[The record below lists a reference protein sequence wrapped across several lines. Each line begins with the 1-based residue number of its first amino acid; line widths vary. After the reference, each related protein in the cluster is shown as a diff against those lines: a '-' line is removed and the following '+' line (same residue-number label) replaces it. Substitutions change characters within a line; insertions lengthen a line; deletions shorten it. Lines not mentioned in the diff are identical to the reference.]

1 MTPSVTRIDLAPSG
15 QPSVVAPENALPAPM
30 PLGRDASRDKRFA
43 AMATEHVDVLW
54 RTLAR
59 LGVPDGSV
67 EDAVQQVL
75 LVALRRLPEIE
86 VGRER
91 PYLLG
96 IALRVASD
104 ARRSLRRRREILLS
118 DALVLQETR
127 APQDEL
133 LHHKRNLSD
142 LEAALA
148 DLSDE
153 NRDAFVLFEIEELSA
168 PQVAEL
174 LGVPV
179 GTVASRVRRAR
190 EQIRRKLLKE
200 GPLP

>member
-1 MTPSVTRIDLAPSG
+1 MAQSVTRIDLAPSG
-15 QPSVVAPENALPAPM
+15 QPGVMVPETALPAPV

-43 AMATEHVDVLW
+43 AMATAHVDVLW

-75 LVALRRLPEIE
+75 LVALRRLAEIE

-96 IALRVASD
+96 IAWRVASD
-104 ARRSLRRRREILLS
+104 ARRSLRRRRETFVG
-118 DALVLQETR
+118 DAVAQETR

-133 LHHKRNLSD
+133 LDHKRNLTD
-142 LEAALA
+142 LETALA
-148 DLSDE
+148 ELSDE

-168 PQVAEL
+168 PQVAEM

-190 EQIRRKLLKE
+190 DQIRRRFLK
-200 GPLP
+200 GALP

>member
-1 MTPSVTRIDLAPSG
+1 LAVSG
-15 QPSVVAPENALPAPM
+15 QPIVVAPETALPAPA
-30 PLGRDASRDKRFA
+30 PLGRDASHDARFA
-43 AMATEHVDVLW
+43 AMAAAHVDVLW

-59 LGVPDGSV
+59 LGVPSSGV

-104 ARRSLRRRREILLS
+104 ARRTLQRRREVFTGEELAQ
-118 DALVLQETR
+118 DMR

-133 LHHKRNLSD
+133 LHHKRNLSE
-142 LEAALA
+142 LETALA
-148 DLSDE
+148 ELSDE

-168 PQVAEL
+168 PQVAEML
-174 LGVPV
+174 SVPV

-190 EQIRRKLLKE
+190 EQIRHKLLK
-200 GPLP
+200 GRDAS

>member
-1 MTPSVTRIDLAPSG
+1 LAPSG
-15 QPSVVAPENALPAPM
+15 QPSVVAPETALSAPV
-30 PLGRDASRDKRFA
+30 PLDRDPSRDERFA
-43 AMATEHVDVLW
+43 AMATAHVDVLW

-59 LGVPDGSV
+59 LGVPNGSV

-75 LVALRRLPEIE
+75 LVALRRLAEIE

-104 ARRSLRRRREILLS
+104 ARRSLRRRREVLMS
-118 DALVLQETR
+118 DTVVQETR

-133 LHHKRNLSD
+133 LHHKRNLTE
-142 LEAALA
+142 LETALVE
-148 DLSDE
+148 LSDE

-168 PQVAEL
+168 PQVAEM

-190 EQIRRKLLKE
+190 EQIRRKLLK
-200 GPLP
+200 GGALP

>member
-1 MTPSVTRIDLAPSG
+1 MSG
-15 QPSVVAPENALPAPM
+15 QPNVVAPETALPAAV
-30 PLGRDASRDKRFA
+30 PLGRDASRDERFA
-43 AMATEHVDVLW
+43 AMTTAHVDVLW

-59 LGVPDGSV
+59 LGVPNGGV

-75 LVALRRLPEIE
+75 LVALRRLPDIE

-104 ARRSLRRRREILLS
+104 ARRSQRRRREVFTG
-118 DALVLQETR
+118 DDVAQDTR

-133 LHHKRNLSD
+133 LDHKRNLSG
-142 LEAALA
+142 LECALA
-148 DLSDE
+148 ELSEE
-153 NRDAFVLFEIEELSA
+153 NREAFVLFEIEELSA
-168 PQVAEL
+168 PQVAEML
-174 LGVPV
+174 AVPI

-190 EQIRRKLLKE
+190 EQIRRKLLE
-200 GPLP
+200 GRDAP

>member
-1 MTPSVTRIDLAPSG
+1 
-15 QPSVVAPENALPAPM
+15 M
-30 PLGRDASRDKRFA
+30 PLRRDTARDQRFA
-43 AMATEHVDVLW
+43 ALASANVDVLW

-59 LGVPDGSV
+59 LGVPNGAV

-104 ARRSLRRRREILLS
+104 ARRTLRRRREVFV
-118 DALVLQETR
+118 DQEVVPETR

-133 LHHKRNLSD
+133 LHHKRNLSE

-148 DLSDE
+148 ELSDE
-153 NRDAFVLFEIEELSA
+153 NREAFVLFEIEELSA
-168 PQVAEL
+168 PQVAEML
-174 LGVPV
+174 SVPV

-190 EQIRRKLLKE
+190 EQIRRKLLE
-200 GPLP
+200 GGAVP

>member
-1 MTPSVTRIDLAPSG
+1 MSG
-15 QPSVVAPENALPAPM
+15 QPKVVAPDAALSSPV
-30 PLGRDASRDKRFA
+30 PLGRDASRDQRFA
-43 AMATEHVDVLW
+43 AMATAHVDVLW

-59 LGVPDGSV
+59 LGVPSGGV

-104 ARRSLRRRREILLS
+104 ARRTLRRRREVFAVE
-118 DALVLQETR
+118 DAAPDTR

-133 LHHKRNLSD
+133 LHHKRKLSE

-148 DLSDE
+148 ELSDE
-153 NRDAFVLFEIEELSA
+153 NREAFVLFEIEELSA
-168 PQVAEL
+168 PHVAEML
-174 LGVPV
+174 QVPV

-190 EQIRRKLLKE
+190 EQIRRKLLE
-200 GPLP
+200 GRDAP

>member
-1 MTPSVTRIDLAPSG
+1 VTGIDVTPSG
-15 QPSVVAPENALPAPM
+15 QPGVVASETALAARM
-30 PLGRDASRDKRFA
+30 TLGRDASLDERFA

-67 EDAVQQVL
+67 EDAAQQVL

-118 DALVLQETR
+118 DALVVQESR

-133 LHHKRNLSD
+133 LDHKRQLTD
-142 LEAALA
+142 LETALTE
-148 DLSDE
+148 LSDE

-190 EQIRRKLLKE
+190 EQIRRTLLKK
-200 GPLP
+200 GHLP